1 MLSQFQFYKG
11 GTLKIAKLWSH
22 ECKRVFEDRFIN
34 IEDINQFKIYMRE
47 CISKCMSEEYAEI
60 PFDESSIFTSFI
72 QANKGF
78 DPAYVVAESMQEL
91 KNTLESKL
99 AEYNEVKS

>member
-1 MLSQFQFYKG
+1 M
-11 GTLKIAKLWSH
+11 T
-22 ECKRVFEDRFIN
+22 
-34 IEDINQFKIYMRE
+34 
-47 CISKCMSEEYAEI
+47 EEYAEI